1 MLESYIYRN
10 LERYGNCIIGMQDI
24 ENYGEANIIKDL
36 KKHEFKCSL
45 RIVGEYREIND
56 PNIGKYND
64 ACGILEVI
72 K

>member
-1 MLESYIYRN
+1 
-10 LERYGNCIIGMQDI
+10 
-24 ENYGEANIIKDL
+24 
-36 KKHEFKCSL
+36 L

-72 K
+72 KWLKY